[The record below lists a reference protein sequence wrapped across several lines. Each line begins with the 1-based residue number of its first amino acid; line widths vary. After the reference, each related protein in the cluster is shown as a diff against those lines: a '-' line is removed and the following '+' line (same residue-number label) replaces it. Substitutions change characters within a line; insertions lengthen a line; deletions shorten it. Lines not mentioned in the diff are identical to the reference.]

1 MISDDQRE
9 ALECQRLTIF
19 RQVGEHLRR
28 TEDLAKSDEGGEREE
43 GGRAG
48 WAVAKT
54 VIRSNRDRRLEAAC
68 Q

>member
-19 RQVGEHLRR
+19 RQVSEHLRR

-43 GGRAG
+43 GGELG
-48 WAVAKT
+48 G
-54 VIRSNRDRRLEAAC
+54 L
-68 Q
+68 

>member
-43 GGRAG
+43 GGELG
-48 WAVAKT
+48 G
-54 VIRSNRDRRLEAAC
+54 L
-68 Q
+68 